1 MAITK
6 SAKKAHKRAVKNR
19 ASNLVVKTSLKDAI
33 KTFRKSLLAWE
44 AQSKDINNLYSII
57 DKSAKK
63 RIIHKNTASRL
74 KSRLASK
81 VWVDTKRA
89 KKTSKKES
97 E

>member
-6 SAKKAHKRAVKNR
+6 SAKKAHKRAIKNR
-19 ASNLVVKTSLKDAI
+19 ASNLVVKTNLKDSI
-33 KTFRKSLLAWE
+33 KSFRKSLLAGTAKAE
-44 AQSKDINNLYSII
+44 DVTSLYSII

-81 VWVDTKRA
+81 VSTKTET
-89 KKTSKKES
+89 KKAKKES